1 MSEVTNSTE
10 QTTETSKA
18 DDQMVT
24 TRVMYLLLR
33 KDLETNLK
41 WPIGAL
47 CTQASHSATA
57 ICWIHRNDPDV
68 MAYFNDL
75 EHMHKVTLSVE
86 SEERLKEM
94 AQRLEAANVQH
105 HVWIEDGIPTCIAIK
120 PQCRSQLK
128 SLLGRLPL
136 YK

>member
-10 QTTETSKA
+10 QTTETAKP
-18 DDQMVT
+18 DDQMG
-24 TRVMYLLLR
+24 TRVMYILLR

-47 CTQASHSATA
+47 CAQAAHSATA
-57 ICWIHRNDPDV
+57 VCWKYRDDADV
-68 MAYFNDL
+68 IAYFNDL
-75 EHMHKVTLSVE
+75 EHMHKITLAVE

-94 AQRLEAANVQH
+94 EQRLVAANVQH
-105 HVWIEDGIPTCIAIK
+105 YVWIEDGTSACIAIK